1 MSKVN
6 DFGFSESNGDE
17 VGITMSTPFL
27 ESDNSNTQSI
37 SGRIGSNNNNNNSK
51 NSGGIGSGG
60 GININGDPYGNS
72 SSGGGSKTSNN
83 FGSGTIAFMKGLTH
97 PVAASV
103 HVLFKLS
110 AILLYLFSGLFGGG
124 FILTFILCILLLSF
138 DFYSVKNITGR
149 LLVGL
154 RWWNQVDPKDGSN
167 KWYFETAP
175 EGHRVNQIESL
186 IFWITLYGTPIFWI
200 LFFLKCIISLQFA
213 WILIPIIA
221 LSLNM
226 ANVYGFY
233 KCSNS
238 NVSNAAATFAS
249 NYIGRSL
256 LQRASSFM

>member
-6 DFGFSESNGDE
+6 DFGFTDNNGDE

-27 ESDNSNTQSI
+27 ESDNSSTQGI
-37 SGRIGSNNNNNNSK
+37 SGRIGSNNKNN
-51 NSGGIGSGG
+51 GIGSGG
-60 GININGDPYGNS
+60 GINIDGDPYNS
-72 SSGGGSKTSNN
+72 GPKTSNN
-83 FGSGTIAFMKGLTH
+83 FGSGTIAFLKGLTH

-103 HVLFKLS
+103 HILFKLS

-186 IFWITLYGTPIFWI
+186 IFWIALYGTPIFWI
-200 LFFLKCIISLQFA
+200 LFFLKCVISLQFA
-213 WILIPIIA
+213 WILIPTIA
-221 LSLNM
+221 ISLNV

-256 LQRASSFM
+256 LQRASSFINKSKNEGKN